1 MLKIP
6 ARLKKFV
13 SIGLALLLGLV
24 FLQTFKPAQA
34 QSSGVDSRVSRLE
47 SEIST
52 LRSQISRLESQVYRL
67 DNRAGA
73 SGSTSTRREIEPE
86 PEYIPPRAV
95 PDPMFTRLATLVIE
109 LKERI
114 DGIDARLTDV
124 ENNR

>member
-13 SIGLALLLGLV
+13 AMGLALLLGLV
-24 FLQTFKPAQA
+24 ILQTFKPAQA
-34 QSSGVDSRVSRLE
+34 QSGADARVSRLE
-47 SEIST
+47 SEVYN
-52 LRSQISRLESQVYRL
+52 LRAQISRLESQVYRL
-67 DNRAGA
+67 NNRAGSSA
-73 SGSTSTRREIEPE
+73 STSTTREIEPE

-95 PDPMFTRLATLVIE
+95 PDPMFSRLATLVIE

-124 ENNR
+124 ENNQ

>member
-6 ARLKKFV
+6 ERFKKFV
-13 SIGLALLLGLV
+13 AMGLALLLGLV
-24 FLQTFKPAQA
+24 ILQTFKPAQA
-34 QSSGVDSRVSRLE
+34 QSGDDGRVSRLE
-47 SEIST
+47 SEVYN
-52 LRSQISRLESQVYRL
+52 LRAQISRLESQVYRL
-67 DNRAGA
+67 NNRAGS
-73 SGSTSTRREIEPE
+73 SGSTSTTREIEPE

-95 PDPMFTRLATLVIE
+95 PDPMFSRLATLVIE